1 MTKRQKPTQWLIV
14 AALCLFLSVV
24 GFYIGQELEWW
35 LVDKE
40 ASFIG
45 EPRLWGLIIVSAV
58 CGILIALTIAVFAIT
73 AIQKHRM
80 LHSSSRTETPPEGFS
95 PDQG

>member
-14 AALCLFLSVV
+14 AALCLFILVV
-24 GFYIGQELEWW
+24 SFYIGQELEWW
-35 LVDKE
+35 LVNKE

-45 EPRLWGLIIVSAV
+45 EPRSWGLIIVSAV
-58 CGILIALTIAVFAIT
+58 CGILIALTIAVLAIT
-73 AIQKHRM
+73 AIQKRRM
-80 LHSSSRTETPPEGFS
+80 MDPKSRTETPPEGVS